1 MATVSTGLELMDRF
15 TAPLRAVNTALQTT
29 VRNSEQL
36 KSALSQTMAIKIDS
50 SGALREVERVQNRV
64 RNMGP
69 GSALNIVINSADIE
83 NKIRAIQNRLR
94 GMFTN
99 AAINVTLNANDITAQ
114 ARRIRQ
120 QIDNQL
126 RNIRATIN
134 VEMPVQLT
142 AMFGNLQMLVLR
154 LIRVV
159 RQLRT
164 TSGENAG
171 QLQSALQR
179 IAALEAQILQLQ
191 GRVNNRIRE
200 GASASSGFLTNIQGI
215 AATLLSIAGMQKLFG
230 ATIGGAMEQKKMED
244 MFIAR
249 TGDAEV
255 GTAMFEKFK
264 ADALAAGQDVNKSLQ
279 SSLSFF
285 STTQNVD
292 QLTKLNNLAQRLN
305 AFDSAGNGIDGAAFA
320 LKEAMSG
327 DIVSLAE
334 RFNMSKTDIRAFGID
349 EMGKAGDMDGFIK
362 AFDLL
367 LEKQK
372 MGQKAFETMMASP
385 AKQLEILGNN
395 TRSMFADAGVA
406 AMESLLPLITMLNTA
421 FQAGTFDQ
429 FFSMLSAGLNWVVQ
443 NAMYLLNVITNIYN
457 FFAENWGWLGPLL
470 MGIGQAVLMVWGSIK
485 LVAIA
490 QAVWNAVMAANPI
503 VLIITV
509 IAALIM
515 WLYNL
520 WRTNDAFAAGFMRAW
535 NAVLNFFG
543 KVPIFFARVGA
554 GIANAFDQARANSLQ
569 ILQDMANG
577 AINIINNL
585 IDKLNKIPGVSIDA
599 ISQVTF
605 AAGEAARAEAN
616 RQSREAAIAGMEA
629 DATAK
634 AIEREQD
641 VLDMLDNR
649 EAARQAEAA
658 TKAQNAAGAGKPFDF
673 TEWNKAADA
682 GRTPAAADTG
692 GGKKPN
698 IGKVDKVGKIEKE
711 VDISSEDLKVMREL
725 AEMKNIQN
733 YVTLTPTVQ
742 VTTGDINSGADID
755 TIISR
760 IEAVMTEEI
769 NTHAAGVYNGG

>member
-1 MATVSTGLELMDRF
+1 M
-15 TAPLRAVNTALQTT
+15 
-29 VRNSEQL
+29 
-36 KSALSQTMAIKIDS
+36 
-50 SGALREVERVQNRV
+50 
-64 RNMGP
+64 
-69 GSALNIVINSADIE
+69 
-83 NKIRAIQNRLR
+83 
-94 GMFTN
+94 
-99 AAINVTLNANDITAQ
+99 
-114 ARRIRQ
+114 
-120 QIDNQL
+120 
-126 RNIRATIN
+126 RNIRANITL
-134 VEMPVQLT
+134 ELPVHLT

-154 LIRVV
+154 LIQAV
-159 RQLRT
+159 RRLRI
-164 TSGENAG
+164 TSGENGA
-171 QLQSALQR
+171 QLQNALQR
-179 IAALEAQILQLQ
+179 IAALEARILQLQ
-191 GRVNNRIRE
+191 NQVNSSMRN
-200 GASASSGFLTNIQGI
+200 GGNASSGLLGNLQGVL
-215 AATLLSIAGMQKLFG
+215 ATLLSIAGLHKLFS

-292 QLTKLNNLAQRLN
+292 HLTKLNNLAQRLN
-305 AFDSAGNGIDGAAFA
+305 AFDSAGNGIEGAAFA

-334 RFNMSKTDIRAFGID
+334 RFNMSKTDIRAFGVD
-349 EMGKAGDMDGFIK
+349 EMGKAGDMEGFIK

-395 TRSMFADAGVA
+395 TKSMFADAGVA

-443 NAMYLLNVITNIYN
+443 NAMYLLSVITNVYN
-457 FFAENWGWLGPLL
+457 FFAENWGWIGPLL
-470 MGIGQAVLMVWGSIK
+470 TGIGEAILMVWGAIK

-503 VLIITV
+503 ILIITV
-509 IAALIM
+509 ITALIM

-554 GIANAFDQARANSLQ
+554 GIANAFDSARATSLQ

-577 AINIINNL
+577 AINIINSL
-585 IDKLNKIPGVSIDA
+585 IAKLNAIPGVNIA
-599 ISQVTF
+599 AVQQVTF

-616 RQSREAAIAGMEA
+616 RQSREASIAGMEA
-629 DATAK
+629 DASAK
-634 AIEREQD
+634 ALEREQN

-649 EAARQAEAA
+649 EATRQAEAA
-658 TKAQNAAGAGKPFDF
+658 KKAGSAAGAGKPYDF
-673 TEWNKAADA
+673 TDWNKAADA
-682 GRTPAAADTG
+682 ARTPAAADD
-692 GGKKPN
+692 GKKKN

-711 VDISSEDLKVMREL
+711 VDISSEDLKTMREL

-742 VTTGDINSGADID
+742 VTTGDITNGSDID
-755 TIISR
+755 TIIGR
-760 IEAVMTEEI
+760 IEDLITEQI
-769 NTHAAGVYNGG
+769 STHAEGVYNGG